1 METKSEL
8 RGRRRERL
16 RRMRQERRKDRR
28 VRKRAER
35 KRRNEALLRKYEV
48 RDRVFEGVRTVVMA
62 VAGLAVIAAFY
73 YAVGWV
79 VTALGR
85 LGDMVGAVG

>member
-16 RRMRQERRKDRR
+16 RRMRKERRKDRR
-28 VRKRAER
+28 GRRRAER
-35 KRRNEALLRKYEV
+35 ERRNKALPRKYEV
-48 RDRVFEGVRTVVMA
+48 RDRVFEGARTVMVA
-62 VAGLAVIAAFY
+62 VAGIAALAAFY
-73 YAVGWV
+73 YAIGWV
-79 VTALGR
+79 VKALGR